1 MRLSFSLLLL
11 SVLIAAQPQGRI
23 TVEYP
28 LEGSLFP
35 PDFAP
40 PTFLFKDSV
49 SSNTAWRAEVRF
61 AQGAPMR
68 LDVHA
73 RSAYGGMLAE
83 TGDTEKALVHLR
95 IALELTPDSPD
106 ALNNWAGALA
116 RAGRFQKSLPCFRKA
131 LELEPGSAI
140 LHFNFGRALAA
151 SGDSAAGLAHVEK
164 AAQLSGGDEPLILER
179 LADLYYSA
187 GRAADALAAARR
199 AAGAA
204 LRKGDQALAARLEE
218 KAKQFER

>member
-11 SVLIAAQPQGRI
+11 SVPIAAQPQGRI

-68 LDVHA
+68 LDVHT

-83 TGDTEKALVHLR
+83 TGGTEKALVHLR
-95 IALELTPDSPD
+95 IALEWTTASPD
-106 ALNNWAGALA
+106 ALNNYAGALA
-116 RAGRFQKSLPCFRKA
+116 RACRFRDSLPYFRKA
-131 LELEPGSAI
+131 PELEPGFAI
-140 LHFNFGRALAA
+140 CTSTLAA
-151 SGDSAAGLAHVEK
+151 PSPPHAA
-164 AAQLSGGDEPLILER
+164 PPP
-179 LADLYYSA
+179 
-187 GRAADALAAARR
+187 
-199 AAGAA
+199 A
-204 LRKGDQALAARLEE
+204 LRKGDHALAARLEQ